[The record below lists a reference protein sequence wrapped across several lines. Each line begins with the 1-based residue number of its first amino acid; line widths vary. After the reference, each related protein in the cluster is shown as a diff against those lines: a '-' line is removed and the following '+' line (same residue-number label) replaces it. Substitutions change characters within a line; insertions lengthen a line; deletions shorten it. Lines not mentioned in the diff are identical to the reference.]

1 MVPALSFS
9 DSLLAGVESFARGIP
24 AIIGALLILVIGWI
38 ISGIIARIVETV
50 LNKVG
55 ADRLT
60 KRAGIDSFLKRAGAR
75 DATAGG
81 VAGFLVKWWIRLMVL
96 EAFVGALGISAVAV
110 TFDKIVAFIPSI
122 FVALVIVVLGAFAAR
137 LAGEAVKGIAQ
148 GAGFSN
154 AEMLQKVTQVTI
166 LVLAFIAALQ
176 QIHVAETLVNELTIA
191 ALATIAG
198 ACILA
203 FGLGGRTVAEKML
216 SNAYSKG
223 QQAQK
228 QLSQSQPDGATNG
241 VDRPRTMGDEIARAG
256 AAAQQQQR
264 A

>member
-1 MVPALSFS
+1 MVPALSVT
-9 DSLLAGVESFARGIP
+9 DSLLTGVESFARGIP
-24 AIIGALLILVIGWI
+24 AIIGALVILIIGWI
-38 ISGIIARIVETV
+38 ISGIVARIVEKI
-50 LNKVG
+50 LNTVG

-60 KRAGIDSFLKRAGAR
+60 KRAGIDTFLKRAGVK
-75 DATAGG
+75 DATAGA

-122 FVALVIVVLGAFAAR
+122 FVALVIVVLGAFAAK
-137 LAGEAVKGIAQ
+137 LAGEAVKGIAE

-166 LVLAFIAALQ
+166 LILAFIAALQ

-203 FGLGGRTVAEKML
+203 FGLGGRNVAEKML

-223 QQAQK
+223 QEAQK
-228 QLSQSQPDGATNG
+228 QLSQSQQDGAAKNI
-241 VDRPRTMGDEIARAG
+241 DRPRGEVTANVG
-256 AAAQQQQR
+256 ADDPQR
-264 A
+264 RSV